1 MDDQMDDQINFD
13 KAFADMAE
21 QVAVM
26 NRECNRL
33 QAALDR
39 AEADK
44 VRAVEAER
52 ERCAVICEE
61 QAQLVGHTLYCTEFC
76 CCSCVGLVI
85 QKGITRVVVPRLN
98 PSSSWYGNY
107 LEARELLRETK
118 VEIAYEDT
126 LGRMIV

>member
-13 KAFADMAE
+13 KAFSDMAE

-44 VRAVEAER
+44 AAAVGAMREAAIDAIRAITTPPALPASPEVQTLVAALSGMLAIWEKTYYVAYAQHVRNADIEKHSHVMRAALAPFTAV
-52 ERCAVICEE
+52 
-61 QAQLVGHTLYCTEFC
+61 
-76 CCSCVGLVI
+76 
-85 QKGITRVVVPRLN
+85 KP
-98 PSSSWYGNY
+98 
-107 LEARELLRETK
+107 
-118 VEIAYEDT
+118 
-126 LGRMIV
+126 

>member
-1 MDDQMDDQINFD
+1 MDDQINFD
-13 KAFADMAE
+13 KAFSDMAE

-44 VRAVEAER
+44 AAAVEAER

-61 QAQLVGHTLYCTEFC
+61 QAQVFGSDEYATGQPMSSFKERFACE
-76 CCSCVGLVI
+76 SI
-85 QKGITRVVVPRLN
+85 AAAIRKG
-98 PSSSWYGNY
+98 
-107 LEARELLRETK
+107 
-118 VEIAYEDT
+118 
-126 LGRMIV
+126 